1 MRGQSPK
8 KRRNEAMK
16 RTLLKALVMLEKWDN
31 SWFLNGGFHESI
43 DGQLIDVKAF
53 RVNMQDFDG
62 TLRTLVKQAPD
73 VLLLESTL
81 TPHSMSRMALRVR
94 NKLPNLPILLLPDIH
109 GAVEQLENPPQVGG
123 KQSRLSAAAGNSP
136 IAADTITRTLRYT
149 HDRLGLQRTLL
160 QMALRDDLTGLHN
173 RRGFMALATRN
184 LRWARS
190 ARQNMLMFFADLD
203 GLKWINDH
211 YGHGEGDRAI
221 SLAAACIKETFRRFD
236 VTARLSGDEFVAL
249 IMEEPGRSAETICHR
264 LQMNL
269 ADCTGAEN
277 RYKLSLSVGVAHFY
291 PDKPATLQ
299 DLMRQADAALYE
311 HKRKNRSCVS
321 NDLTAANSEASVRA
335 GGAKRPA
342 FDESTA
348 EASNDRWLSMAQPEL
363 NPSGNSV
370 L

>member
-1 MRGQSPK
+1 
-8 KRRNEAMK
+8 MK
-16 RTLLKALVMLEKWDN
+16 RTLLKALVMLEKWEN

-43 DGQLIDVKAF
+43 DGQLIDVKAL

-62 TLRTLVKQAPD
+62 TLRMVVKQAPD

-81 TPHSMSRMALRVR
+81 TPHFVSRMAIQLR
-94 NKLPNLPILLLPDIH
+94 NKLPNLPILLLPDTP
-109 GAVEQLENPPQVGG
+109 GAEEPPEDP
-123 KQSRLSAAAGNSP
+123 RNP
-136 IAADTITRTLRYT
+136 IAADTIARTLRYT
-149 HDRLGLQRTLL
+149 HGHLGLQRTLL

-173 RRGFMALATRN
+173 RRGFMALATQN
-184 LRWARS
+184 LRWARD
-190 ARQNMLMFFADLD
+190 ARRNMLMFFADLD

-221 SLAAACIKETFRRFD
+221 SRAATCIERTFRKFD
-236 VTARLSGDEFVAL
+236 VTGRLSGDEFVAL
-249 IMEEPGRSAETICHR
+249 IQEEPGRSAEAICQR
-264 LQMNL
+264 LHSNL

-277 RYKLSLSVGVAHFY
+277 RYKLSMSVGVAHFD

-299 DLMRQADAALYE
+299 DLMRQADTALYE
-311 HKRKNRSCVS
+311 RKRKNRICVS
-321 NDLTAANSEASVRA
+321 NDLTAANSEAPARA

-342 FDESTA
+342 FGESTA
-348 EASNDRWLSMAQPEL
+348 AASNDRWLSMAQLEL